1 MLGSQKT
8 FRYPVIDSRR
18 TSFPLFEKLFSTSWI
33 FVLIIFVITFIGLSM
48 LYSAGNGDVDKW
60 ALPQLKRFG
69 IGVVAMFFISFLHI
83 RRWLRVSY
91 LLYFASLCLLIAVE
105 LHGTIGKGAQRWI
118 DLGFIR
124 LQPSEIMKISLVLA
138 LARYFHG
145 STAEQIKKIKHLII
159 PTLMVIAPTLL
170 VLKQPDLGTA
180 LMLLMGAAAIY
191 FVVGVRKRWFI
202 IIMLMGIVSMPLA
215 WKYKLHDYQKQ
226 RVLTFIEPERDPL
239 GAGYHIIQSKIT
251 LGSGGLYGK
260 GFMNGKQ
267 SHLSFLPEKQT
278 DFIFTMLA
286 EEFGM
291 MGGLFLLLLYLLLIC
306 YGFIFVVRSK
316 NYFGKVVAIGISTH
330 MFLYVFI
337 NIAMVM
343 GLIPVVGVPL
353 PLVSYG
359 GTAML
364 TAMIGFGFMQC
375 VNIHHN
381 EKIGKRGAYED
392 VF

>member
-1 MLGSQKT
+1 MSL
-8 FRYPVIDSRR
+8 II
-18 TSFPLFEKLFSTSWI
+18 KLKNTSWM
-33 FVLIIFVITFIGLSM
+33 FVIVVFAVAFIGFAM
-48 LYSAGNGDVDKW
+48 LYSAGNGDINKW
-60 ALPQLKRFG
+60 ALPQLKRFAVG
-69 IGVVAMFFISFLHI
+69 LCVIFFISFIHI
-83 RRWLRVSY
+83 RRWLKFSY
-91 LLYFASLCLLIAVE
+91 VLYGLSLLLLIAVE
-105 LHGTIGKGAQRWI
+105 VHGVTGKGAQRWI

-124 LQPSEIMKISLVLA
+124 LQPSEIVKISLVLA

-145 STAEQIKKIKHLII
+145 STVEQIKKIKHLII
-159 PTLMVIAPTLL
+159 PTLMVIVPTILI
-170 VLKQPDLGTA
+170 LKQPDLGTA
-180 LMLLMGAAAIY
+180 LMLLMGSAAIY
-191 FVVGVRKRWFI
+191 FLVGVRKRWFFLI
-202 IIMLMGIVSMPLA
+202 LLVGLISAPVA

-260 GFMNGKQ
+260 GFQNGKQ
-267 SHLSFLPEKQT
+267 SHLNFLPEKHT

-291 MGGLFLLLLYLLLIC
+291 VGGLCLLILYLILIG
-306 YGFIFVVRSK
+306 YGFVFAIKSRNF
-316 NYFGKVVAIGISTH
+316 FGKVVAIGISTH

-375 VNIHHN
+375 VNIHCN
-381 EKIGKRGAYED
+381 ERIGKRGAYED
-392 VF
+392 IA